1 MRIPPR
7 SPSRFCGRAT
17 RSGIVA
23 HGIRYPYRDLRTALR
38 HPMNRRR
45 TPASLGELI
54 PDLVED
60 LGLADR
66 LDEARIEE
74 AWKKLAG
81 PGIGRV
87 TRRVR
92 LHGDRLVIQLESA
105 AWRQALHMQRE
116 EWRERINE
124 VVGGERIREIV
135 FR

>member
-1 MRIPPR
+1 MPGPR
-7 SPSRFCGRAT
+7 TG
-17 RSGIVA
+17 GIVA
-23 HGIRYPYRDLRTALR
+23 RGSRYPYRGFRTAPR
-38 HPMNRRR
+38 HPVNRRR
-45 TPASLGELI
+45 SPASLGDLI

-60 LGLADR
+60 LGLTDR

-74 AWKKLAG
+74 EWKKLAG

-92 LHGDRLVIQLESA
+92 LHGDRLVIQLDSA
-105 AWRQALHMQRE
+105 TWRQALHMQRE
-116 EWRERINE
+116 QWRERINE